1 MPSFVSP
8 TTPIQR
14 HCWPPRLLS
23 APTGTR
29 HSRRSLSSRAA
40 PGLSSAEASRS
51 PSWRSESAPK
61 KGGSR
66 FSFGD
71 APHHA
76 DLVFGVT
83 TGLRFHPGEIVLS
96 MVIKLAAA
104 LVLGAAPVAVLVVG
118 VVAPRPWGGIA
129 FLLVAGF
136 VAWLLYLTWTR
147 LTLPERLMRAAVLV
161 LALAVALVKLIP
173 S

>member
-1 MPSFVSP
+1 MSFRSRVEHASYP
-8 TTPIQR
+8 LLE
-14 HCWPPRLLS
+14 RLNAL
-23 APTGTR
+23 P
-29 HSRRSLSSRAA
+29 RAA
-40 PGLSSAEASRS
+40 S
-51 PSWRSESAPK
+51 
-61 KGGSR
+61 
-66 FSFGD
+66 
-71 APHHA
+71 
-76 DLVFGVT
+76 
-83 TGLRFHPGEIVLS
+83 IV
-96 MVIKLAAA
+96 AF
-104 LVLGAAPVAVLVVG
+104 VAVLVVG